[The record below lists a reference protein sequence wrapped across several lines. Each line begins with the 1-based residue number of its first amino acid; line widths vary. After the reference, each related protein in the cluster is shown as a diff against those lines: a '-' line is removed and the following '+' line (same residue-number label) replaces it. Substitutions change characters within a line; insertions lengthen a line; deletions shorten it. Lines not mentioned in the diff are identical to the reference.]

1 MQIKTTALAVLLLA
15 TALSG
20 CGGGGG
26 EGGSSFVP
34 PPPPLPDCDLY
45 GLDCT
50 IYNRYISQ
58 GLSHAQA
65 SERTQTLSIRMIN
78 ADAAYDR
85 GWTGAGV
92 TIGFYEYAID
102 DTHPELSGKVVDNPY
117 DEIEPGSYSNVVQT
131 LDQAIRHAQGVAGVA
146 SAKRNETGMHGV
158 AYDSHIEFVSD
169 QNETFNTLIQE
180 QYDTVTDLQDIEG
193 HDAHAINYLN
203 SRVPIAFSARP
214 GFYDWSDATPEQT
227 ETEGVDNRSWLSA
240 LRQTSTP
247 AANRTVWVYAAGND
261 SEPYPSGAGYFPVHF
276 PELRGHVI
284 VAVALD
290 SNGVIADYSNHCGAA
305 STFCIAAPG
314 RHYVPSGPNG
324 YVTVQGTSLAAPT
337 VGGSLAIL
345 KQAFPS
351 LGNDELV
358 TRLFATA
365 NKTGIYEVASI
376 YGQGLVDL
384 DVATQPVG
392 QGQIPIGNSVT
403 GKSAPMSLSTVRPAV
418 PTGNAF
424 AQGFAG
430 RRVMILD
437 ELNAP
442 FYVPF
447 EAFVSTGNI
456 PSDTSKKTQDLMN
469 RIVHGTSQTNVNA
482 SPWLSIVGRPLA
494 YHDSETKID
503 SWYSAGHQ
511 DSFGFAARRSAAMKG
526 KTSVSFTTGAMI
538 EPQSLLGS
546 TSHGAFGAMSA
557 GTFLSGVEAERPC
570 GTWSCKAAG
579 SLGVSLMRAA
589 GGLIQ
594 SSTPTFASSFSLQA
608 LKVTPEYDLYV
619 ELSQPLRVESG
630 SVDIAYPSARTS
642 DRKILTESFRASLSP
657 DGRQID
663 FEAGRGLASLQE
675 LEVGS
680 AGLDFAQ
687 SWSYSSLTL
696 NIRCCNRG
704 SKQFLGTRQI
714 SPLKINVEQI
724 QRTI

>member
-26 EGGSSFVP
+26 EGGSASVP
-34 PPPPLPDCDLY
+34 PQPILPDCHVY
-45 GLDCT
+45 RLDCT
-50 IYNRYISQ
+50 IYNSYISQ
-58 GLSHAQA
+58 GLSHEQA

-85 GWTGAGV
+85 GWTGDGV
-92 TIGFYEYAID
+92 TIGYYEYAID
-102 DTHPELSGKVVDNPY
+102 GSHPELNGKVVDNPY

-131 LDQAIRHAQGVAGVA
+131 LEQAIQHAQGVAGVA
-146 SAKRNETGMHGV
+146 SAKRNEIGMHGV
-158 AYDSHIEFVSD
+158 AYDSKIEFVSF
-169 QNETFNTLIQE
+169 QNETFNKEIQD
-180 QYDTVTDLQDIEG
+180 QYASGLFNVEESE
-193 HDAHAINYLN
+193 ARAINYLN
-203 SRVPIAFSARP
+203 TRVPIAFNASP
-214 GFYDWSDATPEQT
+214 GSFDWSDATPE
-227 ETEGVDNRSWLSA
+227 ETEYFDRSWLSA
-240 LRQTSTP
+240 LRQTSTS
-247 AANRTVWVYAAGND
+247 AANRTVWVYSAGNE
-261 SEPYPSGAGYFPVHF
+261 SEPYPIGAGAFPVHF

-284 VAVALD
+284 AAVALD

-384 DVATQPVG
+384 GAATEPVG
-392 QGQIPIGNSVT
+392 QGQIPIGNSVI
-403 GKSAPMSLSTVRPAV
+403 GKSVPMSLTTVQTAV

-437 ELNAP
+437 ELNTP

-447 EAFVSTGNI
+447 EAFVSNDNS
-456 PSDTSKKTQDLMN
+456 PSQTSIKTQDLVN
-469 RIVHGTSQTNVNA
+469 RLVHGTNQTHVNA
-482 SPWLSIVGRPLA
+482 SPWLQIVGQPLA
-494 YHDSETKID
+494 YRDETRKIE
-503 SWYSAGHQ
+503 SWYSAGTR
-511 DSFGFAARRSAAMKG
+511 DSFGFASRRPSQKKG
-526 KTSVSFTTGAMI
+526 KATISYTTGAMI
-538 EPQSLLGS
+538 EPQSHLGS
-546 TSHGAFGAMSA
+546 SSHGAFGTMSA
-557 GTFLSGVEAERPC
+557 GTFLTGIEAERPC
-570 GTWSCKAAG
+570 GSWTCQAAG
-579 SLGVSLMRAA
+579 SLGVSLMRPA

-608 LKVTPEYDLYV
+608 LKVTPEYDIYV

-630 SVDIAYPSARTS
+630 SVEIAYPSARTP
-642 DRKILTESFRASLSP
+642 DRKILTESFKAALSP

-663 FEAGRGLASLQE
+663 FEAGVVLPLSRNSKLG
-675 LEVGS
+675 
-680 AGLDFAQ
+680 AQ
-687 SWSYSSLTL
+687 AWISH
-696 NIRCCNRG
+696 NPGHIRH
-704 SKQFLGTRQI
+704 
-714 SPLKINVEQI
+714 SPSIFGAAIAYRSNF
-724 QRTI
+724 

>member
-1 MQIKTTALAVLLLA
+1 MQIKTTTLAVLLLA

-26 EGGSSFVP
+26 SGGEGGSSSATP
-34 PPPPLPDCDLY
+34 PPVPACVLY
-45 GLDCT
+45 NLDCPV
-50 IYNRYISQ
+50 YNRYIAQ
-58 GLSHAQA
+58 GLSHEQA

-85 GWTGAGV
+85 GWTGDGV
-92 TIGFYEYAID
+92 TIGFYEVAID
-102 DTHPELSGKVVDNPY
+102 SSHPELNGKVVDNPY
-117 DEIEPGSYSNVVQT
+117 DEIEPGSYNNVVLT
-131 LDQAIRHAQGVAGVA
+131 LDQAIQHAQGVAGVA
-146 SAKRNETGMHGV
+146 IAKRNKIGMHGV
-158 AYDSHIEFVSD
+158 AYDSKIEFVSF
-169 QNETFNTLIQE
+169 QNETFNKAIQD
-180 QYDTVTDLQDIEG
+180 QYASGLFNVEG
-193 HDAHAINYLN
+193 DDARAINYLN
-203 SRVPIAFSARP
+203 SRVPIAFSAAP
-214 GFYDWSDATPEQT
+214 GFYDWSDFTTE
-227 ETEGVDNRSWLSA
+227 ETEAVANSLSWLSA
-240 LRQTSTP
+240 LRQTSKS
-247 AANRTVWVYAAGND
+247 ASNRTVWVYSAGNE
-261 SEPYPSGAGYFPVHF
+261 SKPYPIGFGYLPVHF
-276 PELRGHVI
+276 PELRGVVI

-314 RHYVPSGPNG
+314 RHYAPSGPNG

-384 DVATQPVG
+384 DAATQPVG
-392 QGQIPIGNSVT
+392 QGQIPIGNTVT
-403 GKSAPMSLSTVRPAV
+403 GKSVSMNLSTIQAAV

-437 ELNAP
+437 ELNTP

-447 EAFVSTGNI
+447 EAFVSTDNT
-456 PSDTSKKTQDLMN
+456 PSPTSKKTRDLMN
-469 RIVHGTSQTNVNA
+469 RLVHGTSQTHVNA
-482 SPWLSIVGRPLA
+482 SPWLSVVGQPLA
-494 YHDSETKID
+494 YRDSESKTE
-503 SWYSAGHQ
+503 SWYSAGTR
-511 DSFGFAARRSAAMKG
+511 DSFGFASRQPTRKKG
-526 KTSVSFTTGAMI
+526 KATISYTTGAMI

-546 TSHGAFGAMSA
+546 TSHGAFGTMSA
-557 GTFLSGVEAERPC
+557 GTFLTGIEAERPC

-579 SLGVSLMRAA
+579 SLGVSLMRPS

-630 SVDIAYPSARTS
+630 SVEVAYPSARTP
-642 DRKILTESFRASLSP
+642 DRKILTESFKAALSP

-663 FEAGRGLASLQE
+663 LQ
-675 LEVGS
+675 
-680 AGLDFAQ
+680 AGLVLPLSSSSTFGAQ
-687 SWSYSSLTL
+687 AWISH
-696 NIRCCNRG
+696 NPGHIRH
-704 SKQFLGTRQI
+704 
-714 SPLKINVEQI
+714 SPSIFGAAIAVRSNF
-724 QRTI
+724 

>member
-1 MQIKTTALAVLLLA
+1 MQIKLTSFVVLLLA
-15 TALSG
+15 TLLSG
-20 CGGGGG
+20 CGGSGGGSGG
-26 EGGSSFVP
+26 EGGSSSVP
-34 PPPPLPDCDLY
+34 PPPPLPDCIIYD
-45 GLDCT
+45 LDCI
-50 IYNRYISQ
+50 IYDRYISQ
-58 GLSHAQA
+58 GLSHEQA
-65 SERTQTLSIRMIN
+65 AERTRTLSIRMIN

-85 GWTGAGV
+85 GWTGDGV

-102 DTHPELSGKVVDNPY
+102 SSHPELNGKVVDNPY
-117 DEIEPGSYSNVVQT
+117 DEIEPGSYYNVVQT

-146 SAKRNETGMHGV
+146 SAKRDETGMHGV
-158 AYDSHIEFVSD
+158 AYDSKIKFVSV
-169 QNETFNTLIQE
+169 QNEIFNREIQDQE
-180 QYDTVTDLQDIEG
+180 ASDPFYVEERE
-193 HDAHAINYLN
+193 ARAINYLN
-203 SRVPIAFSARP
+203 SRVPIAFNASP
-214 GFYDWSDATPEQT
+214 GSFDESYFTPE
-227 ETEGVDNRSWLSA
+227 ETAYDFRSWLSA

-247 AANRTVWVYAAGND
+247 AANRTVWVYGAGNR
-261 SEPYPSGAGYFPVHF
+261 SKPYPLGAGYFPVHI

-384 DVATQPVG
+384 DAATQPVG

-403 GKSAPMSLSTVRPAV
+403 GKSAPMSLTTVQTAV

-424 AQGFAG
+424 AQGFHG

-437 ELNAP
+437 ELNTP

-447 EAFVSTGNI
+447 EAFVTTDNT
-456 PSDTSKKTQDLMN
+456 PSPTSKKTRDLMN
-469 RIVHGTSQTNVNA
+469 RLVHGTNQTHVNA
-482 SPWLSIVGRPLA
+482 SPWLSIVGQPLA
-494 YHDSETKID
+494 YRDEARKIE
-503 SWYSAGHQ
+503 SWYSAGNR
-511 DSFGFAARRSAAMKG
+511 DSFGFASRQSTRKKG
-526 KTSVSFTTGAMI
+526 KATISYTTGAMI
-538 EPQSLLGS
+538 EPHSHLGS
-546 TSHGAFGAMSA
+546 TSHGAFGTMSA
-557 GTFLSGVEAERPC
+557 GTFLTGIEAERPC

-579 SLGVSLMRAA
+579 SLGVSLMRPS

-594 SSTPTFASSFSLQA
+594 SSTPTLASSFRVQA
-608 LKVTPEYDLYV
+608 LKETSEYDVYV

-630 SVDIAYPSARTS
+630 SVDIAYPSARTP
-642 DRKILTESFRASLSP
+642 DRKILTESFRAALSP

-663 FEAGRGLASLQE
+663 FQAGVVLPLSKNSKLG
-675 LEVGS
+675 
-680 AGLDFAQ
+680 AQ
-687 SWSYSSLTL
+687 AWISH
-696 NIRCCNRG
+696 NPGHNR
-704 SKQFLGTRQI
+704 Q
-714 SPLKINVEQI
+714 SPSIFGAAIAYRSNY
-724 QRTI
+724 

>member
-1 MQIKTTALAVLLLA
+1 MQIKFTALAVLFLA

-26 EGGSSFVP
+26 GEGGGEGGSASVP
-34 PPPPLPDCDLY
+34 PQPILPDCY
-45 GLDCT
+45 VYRLDCT

-58 GLSHAQA
+58 GLSHDQA
-65 SERTQTLSIRMIN
+65 AERTRTLSIRMIN

-102 DTHPELSGKVVDNPY
+102 SSHPELNGKVVDNPY

-131 LDQAIRHAQGVAGVA
+131 LEQAIQHAQGVAGVA
-146 SAKRNETGMHGV
+146 IAKRNKIGMHGV
-158 AYDSHIEFVSD
+158 AYDSKIEFVSF
-169 QNETFNTLIQE
+169 QNETFNREIE
-180 QYDTVTDLQDIEG
+180 DQYAAWLFSEEVEG
-193 HDAHAINYLN
+193 SDARAINYLN
-203 SRVPIAFSARP
+203 SRVPIAFSANP
-214 GFYDWSDATPEQT
+214 GNSVWSDSTPE
-227 ETEGVDNRSWLSA
+227 EAERILNNRSWLSA
-240 LRQTSTP
+240 LRQTSTS
-247 AANRTVWVYAAGND
+247 AANRTVWVYGAGNE
-261 SEPYPSGAGYFPVHF
+261 SKPYPIGAGYFPVHF

-284 VAVALD
+284 AAVALD
-290 SNGVIADYSNHCGAA
+290 SDGVIADYSNHCGAA

-314 RHYVPSGPNG
+314 RHYAPSGLNG

-337 VGGSLAIL
+337 VAGSLAIL

-403 GKSAPMSLSTVRPAV
+403 GKSAPMSLTTVQTAV

-437 ELNAP
+437 ELNTP

-447 EAFVSTGNI
+447 EAFVSTA
-456 PSDTSKKTQDLMN
+456 STTSQTSIKTRDLMN
-469 RIVHGTSQTNVNA
+469 RLVHGTSQTNVNA
-482 SPWLSIVGRPLA
+482 SPWLSIVGQPLA
-494 YHDSETKID
+494 YRDSESKTE
-503 SWYSAGHQ
+503 SWYSAGTR
-511 DSFGFAARRSAAMKG
+511 DSFGFASRQPLRKNGNA
-526 KTSVSFTTGAMI
+526 TISFTTGAMI

-546 TSHGAFGAMSA
+546 TSHGAFGTMSA
-557 GTFLSGVEAERPC
+557 GTFLSGIEAERPC

-579 SLGVSLMRAA
+579 SLGVSLMRAT

-594 SSTPTFASSFSLQA
+594 SSTPTLASSFSVQA

-630 SVDIAYPSARTS
+630 SVDIAYPSARTP
-642 DRKILTESFRASLSP
+642 DRKILNESFRASLSP

-663 FEAGRGLASLQE
+663 FQAGVVLPLSKNSKLG
-675 LEVGS
+675 
-680 AGLDFAQ
+680 AQ
-687 SWSYSSLTL
+687 AWISH
-696 NIRCCNRG
+696 NPGHIR
-704 SKQFLGTRQI
+704 Q
-714 SPLKINVEQI
+714 SPPNFGAAIAYRSNF
-724 QRTI
+724 